1 MSQLSAKK
9 CNLTEVVEKAFC
21 VFFFVF
27 PYPKINQDA
36 RRAEHTWERKQ
47 VVEQGEDLSF
57 WYIIQVEREGEKE
70 RDLLEQHNIKSMLSR
85 VPSQVAVFA
94 SLCTQVSRQQ
104 LWSTRHQITFQIRHN
119 ATDPKDGLASFPPV
133 WQVPDA
139 SARCISS
146 SRLDASSQSWEVGN
160 VGKEALSP
168 PLLQV
173 YGHKVCTEG
182 RTAGETRDE
191 NLTSAWIKWASTFS
205 TREQNVT
212 LTAEEFQPASL
223 IDSLS
228 FTWMESSFCH
238 VVNFSDLKSFRSS

>member
-1 MSQLSAKK
+1 
-9 CNLTEVVEKAFC
+9 
-21 VFFFVF
+21 
-27 PYPKINQDA
+27 
-36 RRAEHTWERKQ
+36 
-47 VVEQGEDLSF
+47 
-57 WYIIQVEREGEKE
+57 
-70 RDLLEQHNIKSMLSR
+70 MLSR

-94 SLCTQVSRQQ
+94 SLCTQVSLQQ

-119 ATDPKDGLASFPPV
+119 ATDSGDGLASFPPV

-191 NLTSAWIKWASTFS
+191 SLTSDWIKWASTFS

-238 VVNFSDLKSFRSS
+238 MLLIMLLIWKAFGLLKNKKYIIFFSSHSKEFRIRNRFGLSFSG